1 MFHVSFRHGNPA
13 QSRSTTRLK
22 SWIGDAVLHI
32 CIRAYLIMFVYE
44 LFDSRVSGRDHLHL
58 HIFITFILFWQME
71 AHLGIAQS
79 LGLAK

>member
-1 MFHVSFRHGNPA
+1 MFPSDMAILLKAEAPPG
-13 QSRSTTRLK
+13 SRVDLAIRY
-22 SWIGDAVLHI
+22 
-32 CIRAYLIMFVYE
+32 CIFVYQ